1 MIVNILNKQ
10 YDIQPCRMCGSKE
23 YSVLDYH
30 TEKEHAIVID
40 SIKCVDCGE
49 KVKIKSTNNRTIR
62 CDNCQRLYNN
72 ERKKMNRNK
81 QK

>member
-1 MIVNILNKQ
+1 MCHESKQNKNPTNNKQ
-10 YDIQPCRMCGSKE
+10 IYCKDCGYK
-23 YSVLDYH
+23 YVKIGTYK
-30 TEKEHAIVID
+30 T
-40 SIKCVDCGE
+40 IKCVDCGE